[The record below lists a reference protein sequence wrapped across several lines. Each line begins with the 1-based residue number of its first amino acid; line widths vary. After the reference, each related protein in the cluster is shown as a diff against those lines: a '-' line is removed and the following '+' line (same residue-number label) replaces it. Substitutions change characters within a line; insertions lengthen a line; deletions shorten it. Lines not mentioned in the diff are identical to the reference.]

1 MSEIWKILSEFLF
14 EPLFSLNGCGM
25 GTATPCDETEITT
38 GENGLPDLDGCEF
51 TFAVENAYL
60 PFNYIDAADGEAKG
74 WDYDVFNHIGEL
86 MNFTP
91 VYVPTAWD
99 GMIQATADGQ
109 FMVAGNGIT
118 ITAERDEIVDFS
130 DGYINLAQ
138 RVLVVVGN
146 TQITSIDDL
155 KNGDYTVATQ
165 KGTTNYE
172 FAVSELGE
180 DKVKAFDTFEDAIQ
194 AVISGDADASIVDE
208 TAGLGYMG
216 AGKSE
221 VKLVGGDLTSEQLG
235 FAFPN
240 GSPLVDV
247 INQGLAAMR
256 DSGKLAEINAKF
268 FSPDFSVTFDD
279 IAECDENIPVEYL
292 PEDCQVLRVH
302 DIDLQ
307 SKYFKLKKK
316 KK

>member
-1 MSEIWKILSEFLF
+1 LKNKK
-14 EPLFSLNGCGM
+14 SLLLIFVLALVATACG
-25 GTATPCDETEITT
+25 GGSATPCDEVEITT

-60 PFNYIDAADGEAKG
+60 PFNYIDAADGVAKG
-74 WDYDVFNHIGEL
+74 WDYDVFNHMGEL
-86 MNFTP
+86 MNFVP
-91 VYVPTAWD
+91 VYVPAAWD
-99 GMIQATADGQ
+99 GMIQAVADGQ
-109 FMVAGNGIT
+109 FMVAGDGIT
-118 ITAERDEIVDFS
+118 ITAERDEIIDFS

-138 RVLVVVGN
+138 RVLVASGN
-146 TQITSIDDL
+146 TDITSIDDL

-180 DKVKAFDTFEDAIQ
+180 DKVKAFDDFNFAIQ
-194 AVISGDADASIVDE
+194 AVISGDADASIIDE

-216 AGKSE
+216 ANKDQ

-240 GSPLVDV
+240 GSALVDV
-247 INQGLAAMR
+247 VNQGLAAMK

-268 FSPDFSVTFDD
+268 FSPDFSVTYDD
-279 IAECDENIPVEYL
+279 IAECDENIPAEYL
-292 PEDCQVLRVH
+292 PEDCEV
-302 DIDLQ
+302 
-307 SKYFKLKKK
+307 
-316 KK
+316 

>member
-1 MSEIWKILSEFLF
+1 MRNKKTLILIFALALVATACS
-14 EPLFSLNGCGM
+14 
-25 GTATPCDETEITT
+25 GTATPCDEVDITT
-38 GENGLPDLDGCEF
+38 GDNGLPDLGGCEF

-60 PFNYIDAADGEAKG
+60 PFNYIDAETGEAMG
-74 WDYDVFNHIGEL
+74 WDYDVFNHMGEL

-109 FMVAGNGIT
+109 FMIAGDGIT

-130 DGYINLAQ
+130 NGYINLAQ
-138 RVLVVVGN
+138 KVLVAADNAMVM
-146 TQITSIDDL
+146 SIDDL
-155 KNGDYTVATQ
+155 KSGDYTVAVQ

-172 FAVSELGE
+172 FAVAQLGE
-180 DKVKAFDTFEDAIQ
+180 DKVKAFDTFDFAIA
-194 AVISGDADASIVDE
+194 AVISGDADASIIDE

-216 AGKSE
+216 ANKDK

-247 INQGLAAMR
+247 VNQGLAAMT
-256 DSGKLAEINAKF
+256 DSGKLGEINAKF
-268 FSPDFSVTFDD
+268 FSPDFVVTYDD
-279 IAECDENIPVEYL
+279 IAECDENIPAEYL
-292 PEDCQVLRVH
+292 PDDCEV
-302 DIDLQ
+302 
-307 SKYFKLKKK
+307 
-316 KK
+316 

>member
-1 MSEIWKILSEFLF
+1 MKNKK
-14 EPLFSLNGCGM
+14 SLLLIFVLALVATACG
-25 GTATPCDETEITT
+25 GGSATPCDEVEITT

-74 WDYDVFNHIGEL
+74 WDYDVFNHMGEL
-86 MNFTP
+86 MNFVP
-91 VYVPTAWD
+91 VYVPAAWD
-99 GMIQATADGQ
+99 GMIQAVADGQ
-109 FMVAGNGIT
+109 FMVAGDGIT
-118 ITAERDEIVDFS
+118 ITAERDKIVDFS

-138 RVLVVVGN
+138 RVLVASGN
-146 TQITSIDDL
+146 TDITSIDDL

-180 DKVKAFDTFEDAIQ
+180 DKVKAFDDFNFAIQ
-194 AVISGDADASIVDE
+194 AVISGDADASIIDE

-216 AGKSE
+216 ANKDQ

-240 GSPLVDV
+240 GSALVDV
-247 INQGLAAMR
+247 VNQGLEAMEA
-256 DSGKLAEINAKF
+256 SGKLAEINAKF
-268 FSPDFSVTFDD
+268 FSPDFAVTYDD
-279 IAECDENIPVEYL
+279 IAECDENIPAEYL
-292 PEDCQVLRVH
+292 PEDCEV
-302 DIDLQ
+302 
-307 SKYFKLKKK
+307 
-316 KK
+316 

>member
-1 MSEIWKILSEFLF
+1 MEVYNLKSKKTIILFFALA
-14 EPLFSLNGCGM
+14 M
-25 GTATPCDETEITT
+25 VATACSTAAVPCDEVEITT

-60 PFNYIDAADGEAKG
+60 PFNYIDATTGEAMG
-74 WDYDVFNHIGEL
+74 WDYDVFNYMGEL

-109 FMVAGNGIT
+109 FMIAGDGIT
-118 ITAERDEIVDFS
+118 ITSERDEIVDFS

-138 RVLVVVGN
+138 RVLVAVGN
-146 TQITSIDDL
+146 TEITSIEDL
-155 KNGDYTVATQ
+155 KNNDFVVATQ
-165 KGTTNYE
+165 KGTTNYDY
-172 FAVSELGE
+172 AVDALGA
-180 DKVKAFDTFEDAIQ
+180 DKVKAFDDFNFAIQ
-194 AVISGDADASIVDE
+194 AVISGDADASIIDE

-216 AGKSE
+216 ANKGD

-247 INQGLAAMR
+247 INQGLAEMVSNGEL
-256 DSGKLAEINAKF
+256 DKINAKY
-268 FSPDFSVTFDD
+268 FSPDFAVTYAD
-279 IAECDENIPVEYL
+279 IAECDEGIPVEYR
-292 PEDCQVLRVH
+292 PDDCVIED
-302 DIDLQ
+302 
-307 SKYFKLKKK
+307 
-316 KK
+316 

>member
-1 MSEIWKILSEFLF
+1 MKNKKTLILIFALALVATACS
-14 EPLFSLNGCGM
+14 
-25 GTATPCDETEITT
+25 GTATPCDEVDITT
-38 GENGLPDLDGCEF
+38 GDNGLPDLGGCEF

-60 PFNYIDAADGEAKG
+60 PFNYIDAETGEAMG
-74 WDYDVFNHIGEL
+74 WDYDVFNHMGEL

-109 FMVAGNGIT
+109 FMIAGDGIT

-130 DGYINLAQ
+130 NGYINLAQ
-138 RVLVVVGN
+138 KVLVAADNAMVM
-146 TQITSIDDL
+146 SIDDL
-155 KNGDYTVATQ
+155 KSGDYTVAVQ

-172 FAVSELGE
+172 FAVAELGE
-180 DKVKAFDTFEDAIQ
+180 DKVKAFDTFDFAIA
-194 AVISGDADASIVDE
+194 AVISGDADASIIDE

-216 AGKSE
+216 ANKDK

-247 INQGLAAMR
+247 VNQGLAAMT
-256 DSGKLAEINAKF
+256 DSGKLGEINAKF
-268 FSPDFSVTFDD
+268 FSPDFVVTYDD
-279 IAECDENIPVEYL
+279 IAECDENIPAEYL
-292 PEDCQVLRVH
+292 PEDCEV
-302 DIDLQ
+302 
-307 SKYFKLKKK
+307 
-316 KK
+316 

>member
-1 MSEIWKILSEFLF
+1 MRNKKTLILIFALALVATACS
-14 EPLFSLNGCGM
+14 
-25 GTATPCDETEITT
+25 GTATPCDEVDITT
-38 GENGLPDLDGCEF
+38 GDNGLPDLGGCEF

-60 PFNYIDAADGEAKG
+60 PFNYIDAETGEAMG
-74 WDYDVFNHIGEL
+74 WDYDVFNHMGEL

-109 FMVAGNGIT
+109 FMIAGDGIT

-130 DGYINLAQ
+130 NGYINLAQ
-138 RVLVVVGN
+138 KVLVAADNAMVM
-146 TQITSIDDL
+146 SIDDL
-155 KNGDYTVATQ
+155 KSGDYTVAVQ

-172 FAVSELGE
+172 FAVAELGE
-180 DKVKAFDTFEDAIQ
+180 DKVKAFDTFDFAIA
-194 AVISGDADASIVDE
+194 AVISGDADASIIDE

-216 AGKSE
+216 ANKDK

-247 INQGLAAMR
+247 VNQGLAAMT
-256 DSGKLAEINAKF
+256 DSGKLGEINAKF
-268 FSPDFSVTFDD
+268 FSPDFVVTYDD
-279 IAECDENIPVEYL
+279 IAECDENIPAEYL
-292 PEDCQVLRVH
+292 PEDCEV
-302 DIDLQ
+302 
-307 SKYFKLKKK
+307 
-316 KK
+316 

>member
-1 MSEIWKILSEFLF
+1 MKNKKTLILIFALALVATACS
-14 EPLFSLNGCGM
+14 
-25 GTATPCDETEITT
+25 GTATPCDEVDITT
-38 GENGLPDLDGCEF
+38 GDNGLPDLGGCEF

-60 PFNYIDAADGEAKG
+60 PFNYIDAETGEAMG
-74 WDYDVFNHIGEL
+74 WDYDVFNHMGEL

-109 FMVAGNGIT
+109 FMIAGDGIT

-130 DGYINLAQ
+130 NGYINLAQ
-138 RVLVVVGN
+138 KVLVAADNAMVM
-146 TQITSIDDL
+146 SIDDL
-155 KNGDYTVATQ
+155 KSGDYTVAVQ

-172 FAVSELGE
+172 FAVAQLGE
-180 DKVKAFDTFEDAIQ
+180 DKVKAFDTFDFAIA
-194 AVISGDADASIVDE
+194 AVISGDADASIIDE

-216 AGKSE
+216 ANKDK

-247 INQGLAAMR
+247 VNQGLAAMT
-256 DSGKLAEINAKF
+256 DSGKLGEINAKF
-268 FSPDFSVTFDD
+268 FSPDFVVTYDD
-279 IAECDENIPVEYL
+279 IAECDENIPAEYL
-292 PEDCQVLRVH
+292 PEDCEV
-302 DIDLQ
+302 
-307 SKYFKLKKK
+307 
-316 KK
+316 

>member
-1 MSEIWKILSEFLF
+1 MKTKKSLLLIFILAMVAAACST
-14 EPLFSLNGCGM
+14 
-25 GTATPCDETEITT
+25 TAVPCDEVEITT

-60 PFNYIDAADGEAKG
+60 PFNYIDAETGEAMG
-74 WDYDVFNHIGEL
+74 WDYDVFNYMGEL

-109 FMVAGNGIT
+109 FMIAGDGIT

-138 RVLVVVGN
+138 RVLVAVGN
-146 TQITSIDDL
+146 TEITSIEDL
-155 KNGDYTVATQ
+155 KSGDYIVATQ
-165 KGTTNYE
+165 KGTTNYD
-172 FAVSELGE
+172 FAVNALGE
-180 DKVKAFDTFEDAIQ
+180 DKVKAFDDFNFAIQ
-194 AVISGDADASIVDE
+194 AVISGDADASIIDE

-216 AGKSE
+216 ANKGD

-247 INQGLAAMR
+247 VNQGLAEMVAN
-256 DSGKLAEINAKF
+256 GKLAEINAKF
-268 FSPDFSVTFDD
+268 FSPDFTVTYDD
-279 IAECDENIPVEYL
+279 IADVTYDE
-292 PEDCQVLRVH
+292 
-302 DIDLQ
+302 
-307 SKYFKLKKK
+307 
-316 KK
+316 

>member
-1 MSEIWKILSEFLF
+1 MKNKKTLILIFALALVATACS
-14 EPLFSLNGCGM
+14 
-25 GTATPCDETEITT
+25 GTATPCDEVDITT
-38 GENGLPDLDGCEF
+38 GDNGLPDLGGCEF

-60 PFNYIDAADGEAKG
+60 PFNYIDAETGEALG
-74 WDYDVFNHIGEL
+74 WDYDVFNHMGEL

-109 FMVAGNGIT
+109 FMIAGDGIT

-130 DGYINLAQ
+130 NGYINLAQ
-138 RVLVVVGN
+138 KVLVAADNAMVM
-146 TQITSIDDL
+146 SIDDL
-155 KNGDYTVATQ
+155 KSGDYTVAVQ

-172 FAVSELGE
+172 FAVAELGE
-180 DKVKAFDTFEDAIQ
+180 DKVKAFDTFDFAIA
-194 AVISGDADASIVDE
+194 AVISGDADASIIDE

-216 AGKSE
+216 ANKDK

-247 INQGLAAMR
+247 VNQGLAAMS
-256 DSGKLAEINAKF
+256 DSGKLGEINAKF
-268 FSPDFSVTFDD
+268 FSPDFAVTYDD
-279 IAECDENIPVEYL
+279 IAECDENIPAEYL
-292 PEDCQVLRVH
+292 PEDCEV
-302 DIDLQ
+302 
-307 SKYFKLKKK
+307 
-316 KK
+316 

>member
-1 MSEIWKILSEFLF
+1 MNTKK
-14 EPLFSLNGCGM
+14 SLLLIIALALVAAACG
-25 GTATPCDETEITT
+25 GGSATPCNDAEITT

-74 WDYDVFNHIGEL
+74 WDYDVFNHMGEL
-86 MNFTP
+86 MNFVP
-91 VYVPTAWD
+91 VYVPAAWD
-99 GMIQATADGQ
+99 GMIQAVADGQ
-109 FMVAGNGIT
+109 FMVAGDGIT
-118 ITAERDEIVDFS
+118 ITAERDEIIDFS

-138 RVLVVVGN
+138 RVLVAAGN
-146 TQITSIDDL
+146 TDITSIDDL

-180 DKVKAFDTFEDAIQ
+180 DKVKAFDDFNFAIQ
-194 AVISGDADASIVDE
+194 AVISGDADASIIDE

-216 AGKSE
+216 ANKDQ

-240 GSPLVDV
+240 GSALVDV
-247 INQGLAAMR
+247 VNQGLAAMK

-268 FSPDFSVTFDD
+268 FSPDFSVTYDD
-279 IAECDENIPVEYL
+279 IAECDENIPAEYL
-292 PEDCQVLRVH
+292 PDDCEV
-302 DIDLQ
+302 
-307 SKYFKLKKK
+307 
-316 KK
+316 

>member
-1 MSEIWKILSEFLF
+1 MKTKK
-14 EPLFSLNGCGM
+14 SLLLMIALALVAAACG
-25 GTATPCDETEITT
+25 GGSATPCDEADITT

-74 WDYDVFNHIGEL
+74 WDYDVFNHMGEL
-86 MNFTP
+86 MNFVP
-91 VYVPTAWD
+91 VYVPAAWD
-99 GMIQATADGQ
+99 GMIQAVADGQ
-109 FMVAGNGIT
+109 FMVAGDGIT
-118 ITAERDEIVDFS
+118 ITAERDEIIDFS

-138 RVLVVVGN
+138 RILVAAGN
-146 TQITSIDDL
+146 TDITSIDDL

-180 DKVKAFDTFEDAIQ
+180 DKVKAFDDFNFAIQ
-194 AVISGDADASIVDE
+194 AVISGDADASIIDE

-216 AGKSE
+216 ANKDQ

-240 GSPLVDV
+240 GSALVDV
-247 INQGLAAMR
+247 VNQGLAAMK

-268 FSPDFSVTFDD
+268 FSPDFSVTYDD

-292 PEDCQVLRVH
+292 PEGCDPG
-302 DIDLQ
+302 
-307 SKYFKLKKK
+307 SEE
-316 KK
+316 

>member
-1 MSEIWKILSEFLF
+1 MKNKKTLILIFALAMVATA
-14 EPLFSLNGCGM
+14 CA
-25 GTATPCDETEITT
+25 GTATPCDEVDITT
-38 GENGLPDLDGCEF
+38 GDNGLPDLGGCEF

-60 PFNYIDAADGEAKG
+60 PFNYIDAETGEALG
-74 WDYDVFNHIGEL
+74 WDYDVFNTMGEL

-109 FMVAGNGIT
+109 FMIAGDGIT

-130 DGYINLAQ
+130 NGYINLAQ
-138 RVLVVVGN
+138 KVLVAADNSMVM
-146 TQITSIDDL
+146 SIEDL
-155 KNGDYTVATQ
+155 KSGDYTVAVQ

-172 FAVSELGE
+172 FAVGELGE
-180 DKVKAFDTFEDAIQ
+180 DKVKAFDTFDFAIA
-194 AVISGDADASIVDE
+194 AVISGDADASFIDE

-216 AGKSE
+216 ANKDK

-247 INQGLAAMR
+247 VNQGLAAMT
-256 DSGKLAEINAKF
+256 DSGKLGEINAKF
-268 FSPDFSVTFDD
+268 FSPDFAVTYDD
-279 IAECDENIPVEYL
+279 IAECDENIPAEYL
-292 PEDCQVLRVH
+292 PEDCEV
-302 DIDLQ
+302 
-307 SKYFKLKKK
+307 
-316 KK
+316 

>member
-1 MSEIWKILSEFLF
+1 MKTKK
-14 EPLFSLNGCGM
+14 SLLLIFVLALVAAACG
-25 GTATPCDETEITT
+25 GAEATPCDEVEITT

-60 PFNYIDAADGEAKG
+60 PFNYIDAADGVAKG
-74 WDYDVFNHIGEL
+74 WDYDVFNHMGEL

-91 VYVPTAWD
+91 VYIPAAWD
-99 GMIQATADGQ
+99 GMIQAVADGQ
-109 FMVAGNGIT
+109 FMVAGDGIT
-118 ITAERDEIVDFS
+118 ITAERDEIIDFS

-138 RVLVVVGN
+138 RVLVAVGN
-146 TQITSIDDL
+146 TEITSIDDL
-155 KNGDYTVATQ
+155 KSGDYTVATQ

-180 DKVKAFDTFEDAIQ
+180 DKVQAFDDFNFAIQ
-194 AVISGDADASIVDE
+194 AVISGDADASIIDE

-216 AGKSE
+216 ANKDQ

-247 INQGLAAMR
+247 VNQGLAAM
-256 DSGKLAEINAKF
+256 K
-268 FSPDFSVTFDD
+268 
-279 IAECDENIPVEYL
+279 
-292 PEDCQVLRVH
+292 
-302 DIDLQ
+302 DL
-307 SKYFKLKKK
+307 SLIHI
-316 KK
+316 